1 VVRLRIISRGC
12 IIGALHG
19 DPEPGIL
26 DLLHQS
32 SCYVSS
38 ETNPRYCL
46 SDACKL
52 IASARQWFNL
62 MAVRTRRLSLLQHPP
77 LFRRATR
84 NFYLFPAI
92 IFALLI
98 AVFFLY
104 VPKFQTVL
112 GTAVVPVE
120 HWFLPMAF
128 GLGVLLLDEARKWA
142 VRRNP
147 SGWMSRIAW

>member
-1 VVRLRIISRGC
+1 
-12 IIGALHG
+12 
-19 DPEPGIL
+19 
-26 DLLHQS
+26 
-32 SCYVSS
+32 
-38 ETNPRYCL
+38 
-46 SDACKL
+46 
-52 IASARQWFNL
+52 